1 MIFKVICINFSHIT
15 ENYRRLINY
24 FLFVQVALGQLYN
37 ETETAI
43 LEGIANAD
51 NEVASLSIL
60 LDETVADFNGRVDLE
75 DQKLDIFEEE
85 MREDMKNLADELNI
99 ALVDISN
106 CVFLV
111 EQNISTF
118 VSNASK

>member
-1 MIFKVICINFSHIT
+1 M
-15 ENYRRLINY
+15 
-24 FLFVQVALGQLYN
+24 QVALGQLYN